1 MHKGFP
7 PIHPVTV
14 VGIFCCFVFVAAA
27 GCAPVSRLTR
37 AKETATVRAF
47 HQQGSAVYY
56 AKKFDGRK
64 TASGERFDSHKYTAA
79 HRTLAF
85 GTRVRVTNLGNKKSV
100 VVRINDRGPFGAGGH
115 IIDLS
120 PAAAKA
126 IGLGRQ
132 GVARVKLEI
141 EK

>member
-1 MHKGFP
+1 M
-7 PIHPVTV
+7 TSTR
-14 VGIFCCFVFVAAA
+14 IFCCFVFVAAA
-27 GCAPVSRLTR
+27 GFTPVSSFAS
-37 AKETATVRAF
+37 AKEKTAAHAF
-47 HQQGSAVYY
+47 RQVGTAVYY
-56 AKKFDGRK
+56 ASKFQGRK
-64 TASGERFDSHKYTAA
+64 TASGERFDIHKFTAA

-100 VVRINDRGPFGAGGH
+100 VVRINDRGPFGRGGH

-120 PAAAKA
+120 PAAAHA

-132 GVARVKLEI
+132 GVARVKLEL